1 MVILASYTY
10 KAKTNTG
17 QTVTGSFEAKER
29 DMVIT
34 FLKEKGYIPLSIVDT
49 VAEKGKEVKIGG
61 NKKVKAKELAIFCR
75 QFKTMLTAGVSLIG
89 CLDMLKKQTENPTLK
104 QALVKIYENVQKGK
118 TLSDSMKS
126 FENVFPVLLISMVE
140 VGEVSGTLETV
151 LDRLALQFEK
161 DNKIRSKVT
170 TAMTYPAVIGCIA
183 LVMVT
188 FMMIFI
194 VPKFVNM
201 VASVGGT
208 LPTPTKIVMFVSGL
222 FTNIVFLICFAA
234 VIFGLSYG
242 FKKFKKTEQGKFIID
257 SFIYKMPMVGKNVQ
271 KILASRFT
279 RTLSTLLSSG
289 VSLIQSLEVV
299 DKVVNNQIVSRG
311 IVKVKEDIKSG
322 SSLSGPLESLG
333 IFPVMV
339 TQMIS
344 VGEEA
349 GSLDSIMEKVADF
362 YDEEVDT
369 SISKL
374 VAMLEPLMM
383 MLLAIIV
390 GFIVV
395 AMILPV
401 FSMNQAIH

>member
-1 MVILASYTY
+1 MASYTY

>member
-1 MVILASYTY
+1 MASYTY

-279 RTLSTLLSSG
+279 RLLAARFGSYFSFAMASFTLRILSSVTLSILFITYDTVAIDTPASAAT
-289 VSLIQSLEVV
+289 SLI
-299 DKVVNNQIVSRG
+299 
-311 IVKVKEDIKSG
+311 
-322 SSLSGPLESLG
+322 
-333 IFPVMV
+333 V
-339 TQMIS
+339 T
-344 VGEEA
+344 
-349 GSLDSIMEKVADF
+349 F
-362 YDEEVDT
+362 
-369 SISKL
+369 L
-374 VAMLEPLMM
+374 VFNFTAPICANEFKFRFRF
-383 MLLAIIV
+383 IIT
-390 GFIVV
+390 
-395 AMILPV
+395 
-401 FSMNQAIH
+401 